1 MPIKRTT
8 FSLCQVV
15 FPLCH
20 SILFLHKKNL
30 MFLQHKRKSAAVHSD
45 KNKTFSSYEKK
56 VRKKVRIRT
65 FVSQGL
71 RFEYQKI
78 AENQESTP
86 PPLCLEVSGSN
97 PRQVISHIQITADT
111 NSKSQVRIPQKLK
124 TTLFSSFVPTVHF
137 LKVKN

>member
-1 MPIKRTT
+1 
-8 FSLCQVV
+8 
-15 FPLCH
+15 
-20 SILFLHKKNL
+20 

-71 RFEYQKI
+71 RFESQKI
-78 AENQESTP
+78 EKSAENQESIP

-97 PRQVISHIQITADT
+97 PGKVMSQIQMTADT